1 MFLVYAVIILCE
13 TTKILS
19 EPPMNSPTRHLINI
33 IDNSDDKSKET
44 ESGAEKLAATQPS
57 TMEETTDPR
66 KLQTDVGVSDDNDS
80 GEDYVDSEDGESSDN
95 EVCRSVE
102 L

>member
-1 MFLVYAVIILCE
+1 MKQLKYY
-13 TTKILS
+13 LS
-19 EPPMNSPTRHLINI
+19 CQWTLKPHSFNI
-33 IDNSDDKSKET
+33 AYDKSKET